1 MKDKEDEKD
10 IITKKRISYIFV
22 FGGAVV
28 IFCMCC
34 LSFINIVFLVYC
46 GLPAPFVYIFYI
58 VENHFVAANIISR
71 KLIVKTEIILTLSII
86 ILISAMYLIGYFR

>member
-22 FGGAVV
+22 FGGAVA

-46 GLPAPFVYIFYI
+46 GLPAPFVYIF
-58 VENHFVAANIISR
+58 
-71 KLIVKTEIILTLSII
+71 
-86 ILISAMYLIGYFR
+86 